1 MAKGVHTPAIK
12 GVLTSCLQLLA
23 LISGIMEEQAATAA
37 VSDDRS
43 SNSAQWNQTE
53 SSPPQTNTMEFIKV
67 ENGPSNRTDS
77 PRTENSPPQEQKGLQ
92 MQQYQGSP
100 NPVSREASQQMVGYP
115 EQNASP
121 SVDAQQY
128 AQSPDMQH
136 QRQQQTVIYGTTQLH
151 EGVVISHD
159 PNRGPPNASDH
170 NQASPSHEMT
180 VYQQQD
186 AQGSPQQQVAYNSS
200 THSPQP
206 TPQQQE
212 QRVIYESTPVSD
224 SSTNYR
230 SSPNTYTSLP
240 DAPPMYKEQY
250 ILSNG
255 TVQKMDSHHVML
267 AEPNVAPVPTPS
279 HGHTSPHLENC
290 PTPTGSHV
298 TELTPV
304 QPSVYGQSPYSPH
317 IQITLQQRHPG
328 TTNPSMLYASTE
340 EVERYLN
347 HVEQPAS
354 VASSLSSHEPQLT
367 QLTPTTLAS
376 VNSTY
381 ASMPPHQFDSY
392 PTYIQGNFG
401 TSRGIPPYYTSSSPP
416 TWTSAQP
423 PLDPQIQVSSYNSL
437 HNMTQRYGYAST
449 PDIGSRGTGSSTDGS
464 SFSSAPGTRSPN
476 TGLVNYSGYPSAPDM
491 GGSHVQNG
499 GADWPLTRL
508 LSTGGSSGG
517 TSPPRRS
524 TPAPEVRPGEC

>member
-1 MAKGVHTPAIK
+1 MLVQAWMLSSTRNLPICSINGSNRLLSMGQHSYMRALLSLMIQTGDHQMPAI
-12 GVLTSCLQLLA
+12 
-23 LISGIMEEQAATAA
+23 I
-37 VSDDRS
+37 
-43 SNSAQWNQTE
+43 
-53 SSPPQTNTMEFIKV
+53 IKC
-67 ENGPSNRTDS
+67 PHPMKRQYTSNRTHRAAHS
-77 PRTENSPPQEQKGLQ
+77 NKWHT
-92 MQQYQGSP
+92 
-100 NPVSREASQQMVGYP
+100 
-115 EQNASP
+115 
-121 SVDAQQY
+121 
-128 AQSPDMQH
+128 
-136 QRQQQTVIYGTTQLH
+136 I
-151 EGVVISHD
+151 
-159 PNRGPPNASDH
+159 
-170 NQASPSHEMT
+170 
-180 VYQQQD
+180 
-186 AQGSPQQQVAYNSS
+186 SS

-230 SSPNTYTSLP
+230 SSLNTYTSLP
-240 DAPPMYKEQY
+240 DAPPMYKKQY

-267 AEPNVAPVPTPS
+267 AEPNVAPVPTQS

-367 QLTPTTLAS
+367 QLTPTTLTS

-401 TSRGIPPYYTSSSPP
+401 TTSRGIPPYYTSSSPP

-449 PDIGSRGTGSSTDGS
+449 PDIGSRGTGSSTNGS

-476 TGLVNYSGYPSAPDM
+476 TGLGELQWVSFCSRYGRFSRPEWRSGLAVDPTSINRREQWRHKSTEEVHT
-491 GGSHVQNG
+491 GS
-499 GADWPLTRL
+499 
-508 LSTGGSSGG
+508 
-517 TSPPRRS
+517 RS
-524 TPAPEVRPGEC
+524 QAR